1 VKKEGMMTNFDFDL
15 AALVTGAIK
24 VVVIL
29 AIAFVLVLVA
39 RRIIPRLISARI
51 PKIREES
58 ADQLAAR
65 SKTLSKIITQV
76 FSVAIWIVALVMILS
91 ELGVDI
97 APLLAGIGV
106 ASLALGFAAQN
117 IIRDYLHGFFII
129 MEDWYRIGEV
139 AVISGTGGLVENIT
153 LRRTI
158 LRDLNGTMHIFP
170 NSKVESASNLTR
182 DWARINLDITVAYKE
197 NLNNVFRVINEVGQ
211 ELKDDPVWGQD
222 LLTTPEVTRVNN
234 LGDHGVEIK
243 ILGDTKPI
251 KQWALMGELRKR
263 LKDRFDEVGIEIP
276 WPHTKLYFGNALK
289 SGSGKM

>member
-1 VKKEGMMTNFDFDL
+1 MTNFDFDL
-15 AALVTGAIK
+15 SALVTGAIK

-39 RRIIPRLISARI
+39 RRIIPKLITARI

-58 ADQLAAR
+58 AEQLAAR

-182 DWARINLDITVAYKE
+182 DWTRINLDVTVAYKE

-222 LLTTPEVTRVNN
+222 LLTTPQVTRVNN